1 MMFTRRFRVKSA
13 EALSLVAVLP
23 PARAIVVAALVVS
36 TATALAQ
43 DVSSDA
49 ASYCADLKRV
59 AALALAGD
67 RFASIAGK
75 PREGNFRDTTLP
87 LTGWKDCSLYG
98 AGMYT
103 CDSQELTT
111 AEEAE
116 KTQARIVDQILSC
129 FAGTWLE
136 IKDRSSPSY
145 AVLHPTRGSASITLS
160 LDENDKKEH
169 VVRLILFLR
178 TP

>member
-1 MMFTRRFRVKSA
+1 MVLLMCLAILTT
-13 EALSLVAVLP
+13 ALGLVATFLRASVL
-23 PARAIVVAALVVS
+23 IAAVTLVTS
-36 TATALAQ
+36 SETALTQ
-43 DVSSDA
+43 GLPFDS

-59 AALALAGD
+59 AALASAGD
-67 RFASIAGK
+67 RFVSITGK

-98 AGMYT
+98 QGTYT
-103 CDSQELTT
+103 CDSQEFKTV
-111 AEEAE
+111 EEAE

-145 AVLHPTRGSASITLS
+145 VVLHPARGAASITLS
-160 LDENDKKEH
+160 LDENDNKEFA
-169 VVRLILFLR
+169 VRLTLFLR
-178 TP
+178 RG